1 MYSKEIQELLKLK
14 NNLITLEEYL
24 RIIQS
29 PQIDHIKYENGI
41 FNIWTND
48 EYKFELKIKC

>member
-14 NNLITLEEYL
+14 NNLVTLEEYL